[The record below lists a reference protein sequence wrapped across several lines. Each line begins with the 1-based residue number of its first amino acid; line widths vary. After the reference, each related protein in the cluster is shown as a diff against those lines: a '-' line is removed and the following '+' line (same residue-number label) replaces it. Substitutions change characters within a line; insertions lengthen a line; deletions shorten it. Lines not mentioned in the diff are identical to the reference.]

1 MQKFLLI
8 LLTLCGLSCFDKTA
22 KNVIIIGTYSFEF
35 PNDFKLIK
43 EKGQDSYVGKIK
55 GDSITLDFDYGYYS
69 DPLVQTQQEF
79 LKDSFWLIHAGDQF
93 MKEGITYD
101 ENNSPKVEFLN
112 LRPATTKDRTKF
124 NDADFI
130 AVCKHDS
137 LVFDYPV
144 TIPDDIKQHFVKVD
158 TIQNRFR
165 KIAIAKNPEKGLTGI
180 YLKDL
185 NSFNE
190 SINSSLAL
198 SMATST
204 LSKKQQATG
213 LKIFSPVRFAYKT

>member
-1 MQKFLLI
+1 MQKILLI
-8 LLTLCGLSCFDKTA
+8 LLIVFGLSYFDKAA
-22 KNVIIIGTYSFEF
+22 KNVIVIGTYSFEF
-35 PNDFKLIK
+35 PNGFKLIK

-55 GDSITLDFDYGYYS
+55 GDSITFDFDYGYYS

-79 LKDSFWLIHAGDQF
+79 LKDSFWLIHAGDWF

-112 LRPATTKDRTKF
+112 LRPATTKDRIEF

-137 LVFDYPV
+137 LVFDYPI
-144 TIPDDIKQHFVKVD
+144 TIPDDIKQHFVNVD
-158 TIQNRFR
+158 TIQNHFR
-165 KIAIAKNPEKGLTGI
+165 KIVTAKDPTKGLTGI

-190 SINSSLAL
+190 SINSFLAL
-198 SMATST
+198 SMVTSK
-204 LSKKQQATG
+204 LSKRQQDEV
-213 LKIFSPVRFAYKT
+213 LKIFSTVHFVDKK

>member
-8 LLTLCGLSCFDKTA
+8 LLIVFGLSCFGKTA
-22 KNVIIIGTYSFEF
+22 KNVIVIGTYSFEF

-55 GDSITLDFDYGYYS
+55 GDSITFAFDYGYYS

-79 LKDSFWLIHAGDQF
+79 LKDSFWLLHAGDQF
-93 MKEGITYD
+93 MKDGITYD

-112 LRPATTKDRTKF
+112 LRPATTKDQIKF
-124 NDADFI
+124 KNADFI

-144 TIPDDIKQHFVKVD
+144 TIPDDTKQHFVKVD

-165 KIAIAKNPEKGLTGI
+165 KIVIAKNSEKGLTGI

-198 SMATST
+198 SMATSK
-204 LSKKQQATG
+204 LSKEQQDEV
-213 LKIFSPVRFAYKT
+213 LKIFSTVRFIDKK